1 MNVAKHSWALSD
13 GGDKRWDLAALGEV
27 MLRLDP
33 GEGRIRSARA
43 FNVWE
48 GGGEYNV
55 ARGLSRTFRR
65 PTVVLTALP
74 RNPLGVLTESL
85 IAQARVDVGAIVWR
99 DYDGVGREARMGLN
113 FTERGFGVRPPQ
125 GVSDRA
131 YSAASALDPQA
142 FDWEDV
148 LGASGARWLHT
159 GGVFAALS
167 ADTAQT
173 ALTAVRE
180 ARRLGVTVSYD
191 LNYRESLWRSH
202 PDAEALR
209 AINRAIVAECD
220 LIFADDRGLAA
231 CLGLVSEE
239 VGRRAWPADA
249 GPPSKAARMAFDAF
263 PQLRGLAYTL
273 RDPKSATVNGW
284 QGVFHE
290 RDERYVSMAW
300 PDLEVLD
307 RVGGGDA
314 FASGLIHGLMAG
326 EDAQRAVEL
335 AAAHGALAMTTPG
348 DNAETDLAEIEAL
361 IRGERGGSR

>member
-1 MNVAKHSWALSD
+1 MSEGRRSWALPA
-13 GGDKRWDLAALGEV
+13 GGAKRWDLAALGEV

-33 GEGRIRSARA
+33 GEGRIRNARS

-65 PTVVLTALP
+65 RTAVLTALP
-74 RNPLGVLTESL
+74 RSPLGSLAESL
-85 IAQARVDVGAIVWR
+85 IAQARVDVSAVVWR

-131 YSAASALDPQA
+131 YSAASALGPQA
-142 FDWEDV
+142 FDWDDV
-148 LGASGARWLHT
+148 LGATGAHWLHT

-167 ADTAQT
+167 AETAET
-173 ALTAVRE
+173 TLAAVRA

-191 LNYRESLWRSH
+191 INYRESLWRSH
-202 PDAEALR
+202 PDPEVLR
-209 AINRAIVAECD
+209 AINRAIMAECD
-220 LIFADDRGLAA
+220 LVFADDRGLAA
-231 CLGLVSEE
+231 CVGLDSVE
-239 VGRRAWPADA
+239 VGRRAWPTDP
-249 GPPSKAARMAFDAF
+249 GPSSKAAARAFDAF
-263 PQLRGLAYTL
+263 PSLRGVAYTL
-273 RDPKSATVNGW
+273 RDPKSASVNGW

-290 RDERYVSMAW
+290 RGERHASIAR
-300 PDLEVLD
+300 PDLEILD

-314 FASGLIHGLMAG
+314 FAAGLIHGLMAG
-326 EDAQRAVEL
+326 ETALQAVEL

-348 DNAETDLAEIEAL
+348 DNAEADLAEVEAL
-361 IRGERGGSR
+361 IRGDCGGSR